1 MSILVVCRKC
11 RKSFKVSDKF
21 AGQKGPCPNCKATL
35 QIPKKEDE
43 VKIHGGEEFT
53 DGGRSIDGEL
63 LTKPIARKDTKL
75 QPVVAVAIGGAVL
88 VTLIVAWAG
97 GSAGLFVRQTGET
110 NLIVCTIALLLIT
123 PPLVLAAYTFLRDA
137 DELEPYRGT
146 ALYVRSGICA
156 AAYVILWAI
165 LLYVSST
172 GLLTGEIW
180 EWLFVA
186 PPLLAV
192 GALVALS
199 CFDLEFGNAFFHY
212 AFYLLVVL
220 ILRWIAGMPWI
231 WEIAETVPK

>member
-1 MSILVVCRKC
+1 MSILVVCHKC

-21 AGQKGPCPNCKATL
+21 AGQKGPCPNCKAPI
-35 QIPKKEDE
+35 QVPKKEDE
-43 VKIHGGEEFT
+43 VKIHGAEGFT
-53 DGGRSIDGEL
+53 DGGRSTTGKL
-63 LTKPIARKDTKL
+63 LTKPIARQQTKL
-75 QPVVAVAIGGAVL
+75 QPVVAVAVAGAVL
-88 VTLIVAWAG
+88 VVLLVAWLGGFAG
-97 GSAGLFVRQTGET
+97 FFVRQGGET
-110 NLIVCTIALLLIT
+110 DLIVCTIALLLIT
-123 PPLVLAAYTFLRDA
+123 PPLALAAYTFLRDE

-156 AAYVILWAI
+156 AAYLILWAI
-165 LLYVSST
+165 FAYVSTT

-180 EWLFVA
+180 EWAFVA
-186 PPLLAV
+186 PPLLAL

-231 WEIAETVPK
+231 WVIAETTPK